1 MGPVVDESIL
11 MPALEEGLLREDQV
25 VLEEVELL
33 LIDSGHSIVLI
44 LSSKARCR
52 VYLLIIG
59 LILTLSLDLRLDLRW
74 WRSWSPTRMQRSV
87 RFPSMLKLIEDMGG
101 HSLRRKIQCLE
112 LVGRQV
118 GLAGIGGDPGLV
130 LRKC

>member
-1 MGPVVDESIL
+1 MGQVVDEGIL

-25 VLEEVELL
+25 VLEDVELL
-33 LIDSGHSIVLI
+33 LIDSGHSIALI
-44 LSSKARCR
+44 LSSKARCT

-74 WRSWSPTRMQRSV
+74 WQSRTPARMQRSV
-87 RFPSMLKLIEDMGG
+87 RFASMLKIIEDMGG

-112 LVGRQV
+112 LVGRRV
-118 GLAGIGGDPGLV
+118 GLTRIGADPGLV